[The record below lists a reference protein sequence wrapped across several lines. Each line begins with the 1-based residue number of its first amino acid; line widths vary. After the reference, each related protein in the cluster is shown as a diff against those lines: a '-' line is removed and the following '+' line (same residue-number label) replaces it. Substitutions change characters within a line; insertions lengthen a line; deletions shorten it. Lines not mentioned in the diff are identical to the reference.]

1 MYFCQCESFLSTSNS
16 YNTPARDTLHLY
28 DRARGPQA
36 RGRGHTNAMYPAAG
50 VLSTNLCDNE
60 WAYQRRA
67 PMRMLSR
74 LHLVVKKES
83 NGGQEAQKRYF
94 INGFKLEADISKLF
108 FRL

>member
-1 MYFCQCESFLSTSNS
+1 MLCNS

-83 NGGQEAQKRYF
+83 NGGQEAQKRY
-94 INGFKLEADISKLF
+94 LSL
-108 FRL
+108 RLTYLNYFSGYNIWKSII

>member
-1 MYFCQCESFLSTSNS
+1 MKPCNS

-50 VLSTNLCDNE
+50 VLSTNLCSNE
-60 WAYQRRA
+60 WVYQRRA